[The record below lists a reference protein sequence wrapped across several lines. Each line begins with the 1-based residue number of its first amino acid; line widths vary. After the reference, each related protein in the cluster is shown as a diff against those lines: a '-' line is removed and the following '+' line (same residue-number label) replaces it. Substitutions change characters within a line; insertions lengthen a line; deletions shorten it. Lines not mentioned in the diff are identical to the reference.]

1 MVPLPSSGSRRGESD
16 AVRRQFCIRC
26 GGRLVAT
33 RRAAGTRSVRS
44 CPCCGW
50 VDYNNPAPTASV
62 LLLRR
67 GRLLLVR
74 RAVAPSRG
82 AWDLPG
88 GFIEAGETA
97 EQAARREMREEL
109 GIKVRLERILG
120 DVPDIYGPDAQPTL
134 NILFIG
140 RMQRD
145 DAAIRATDDAASY
158 RWFSLDALPRR
169 LAFWN
174 THHAIRLLK
183 KSRGKAGRGR

>member
-1 MVPLPSSGSRRGESD
+1 MYASTSAAATGARHTCSGIYYVKAVHGPLPSSGSRRGESD

-33 RRAAGTRSVRS
+33 RRAAGAGSVRT
-44 CPCCGW
+44 CPRCGW

-97 EQAARREMREEL
+97 EQAARREMREE
-109 GIKVRLERILG
+109 
-120 DVPDIYGPDAQPTL
+120 
-134 NILFIG
+134 
-140 RMQRD
+140 
-145 DAAIRATDDAASY
+145 
-158 RWFSLDALPRR
+158 
-169 LAFWN
+169 
-174 THHAIRLLK
+174 
-183 KSRGKAGRGR
+183 